1 MPDNPSEHPP
11 RSRARPASRFLRLPR
26 GKWAWLRFGLLA
38 ALLLG
43 VVVRFHVYGL
53 AHLLAYSPREGDI
66 VFQSLPR
73 GDLVDAI
80 EGITASPF
88 SHCGVVM
95 KSADGRWV
103 VHEAIGVV
111 RETPLHLWIVRGR
124 GARVDAWRL
133 RAADLAALDAAK
145 LRAALGKH
153 AGKPYDYRYA
163 PGDEEIYCSELA
175 WKAYRDATGLE
186 LGVWEKLGDLDWRP
200 HEAFIRE
207 MEGGP
212 LPLERPMITPV
223 GVTRDEHLEKVY

>member
-1 MPDNPSEHPP
+1 MLLP
-11 RSRARPASRFLRLPR
+11 RS
-26 GKWAWLRFGLLA
+26 KWAWLRFGFLA
-38 ALLLG
+38 ALLVAAVL
-43 VVVRFHVYGL
+43 RFHVYGL

-80 EGITASPF
+80 EGVTGSSF

-95 KSADGRWV
+95 KNPDGDWV

-111 RETPLHLWIVRGR
+111 RETPLHLWVVRGR

-133 RAADLAALDAAK
+133 RSDDLARLDTAK

-163 PGDEEIYCSELA
+163 PGDEEIYCSELVF
-175 WKAYRDATGLE
+175 KAYQDASGLE
-186 LGVWEKLGDLDWRP
+186 LGTWEKLGDLDWRP
-200 HEAFIRE
+200 HEAFIRA

-212 LPLERPMITPV
+212 LPLDRPMITPV
-223 GVTRDEHLEKVY
+223 GVTRSTLLEKVY